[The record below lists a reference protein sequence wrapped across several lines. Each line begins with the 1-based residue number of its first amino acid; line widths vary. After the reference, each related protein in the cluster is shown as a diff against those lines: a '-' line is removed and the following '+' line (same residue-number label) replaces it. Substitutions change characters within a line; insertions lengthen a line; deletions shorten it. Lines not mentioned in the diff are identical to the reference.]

1 MNLISKIRAERNLTQ
16 RQLAELVGITY
27 QSLQRYENG
36 SVIPSAVMAIRIA
49 KVLNVTVEDLDRP
62 TRERSRVSRRRG
74 EKPPPLCRL

>member
-36 SVIPSAVMAIRIA
+36 SVIPSAVMAIGLQ
-49 KVLNVTVEDLDRP
+49 K
-62 TRERSRVSRRRG
+62 S
-74 EKPPPLCRL
+74 

>member
-1 MNLISKIRAERNLTQ
+1 MNLISQIRAERNLTQ

-49 KVLNVTVEDLDRP
+49 KVLNVTVEDLFP
-62 TRERSRVSRRRG
+62 FPHT
-74 EKPPPLCRL
+74 